1 MVALLNAIPIV
12 LSQGFVIINTIQ
24 EMIRAFFAKS
34 QEFVSELF
42 ANIQHTMV
50 SQEPRIEERKKNMQ
64 SNELA

>member
-1 MVALLNAIPIV
+1 
-12 LSQGFVIINTIQ
+12 
-24 EMIRAFFAKS
+24 MIRAFFAKS